1 VSEQLTSITIMQAV
15 LIGLFWWFKTNY
27 YGQTF
32 TCAISNCCLPGALF
46 VGIVLG
52 DVPNAMIIGA
62 SVQLIYLGIL
72 GPGGNL
78 PQDPTLAALVSTAI
92 VLKSGMPVETAFAIA
107 VPVGLLGA
115 QILNLIR
122 LINTTWIHMADKYA
136 ENGNTRGIYLAGLVY
151 PSLARIPI
159 TVIPVALAVYYG
171 SAYIERIL
179 DAIPVWLMNGLTV
192 AGGMLPALGFAIV
205 VNVIGQRYL
214 LPYFAAGFFILQFTG
229 IGILPLAIFGVI
241 IAYLHVLFTNSKKV
255 EGGTINGTPG

>member
-1 VSEQLTSITIMQAV
+1 MEVASITIAQA
-15 LIGLFWWFKTNY
+15 LLLGFFWWFKTNY

-32 TCAISNCCLPGALF
+32 TCFISNSCLPAALF

-52 DVPNAMIIGA
+52 DIPNAMIIGA

-78 PQDPTLAALVSTAI
+78 PQDPVLATLVSTAI

-107 VPVGLLGA
+107 VPVGILGA
-115 QILNLIR
+115 QILSLIR

-136 ENGNTRGIYLAGLVY
+136 EKGNTRGIYLAGLLY

-159 TVIPVALAVYYG
+159 TVTPVAVAVYFGAAHIDKILAV
-171 SAYIERIL
+171 
-179 DAIPVWLMNGLTV
+179 IPEWLMNGLTV

-205 VNVIGQRYL
+205 IKIIGKKEL
-214 LPYFAAGFFILQFTG
+214 LPYFVAGYFILKLSG
-229 IGILPLAIFGVI
+229 IGILPLSIFGVI
-241 IAYLHVLFTNSKKV
+241 AAYLHIMFTNKNSGEV
-255 EGGTINGTPG
+255 IANGTAN

>member
-1 VSEQLTSITIMQAV
+1 MEQAGITVLQAF
-15 LIGLFWWFKTNY
+15 LIGFFWWFKTNY

-32 TCAISNCCLPGALF
+32 TCAISNACLPAALW

-52 DVPNAMIIGA
+52 DVPQAMIIGA

-92 VLKSGMPVETAFAIA
+92 VLKSGLPVETAFAIA

-115 QILNLIR
+115 QILSLIR
-122 LINTTWIHMADKYA
+122 LINIAWIHMADKFA
-136 ENGNTRGIYLAGLVY
+136 DQGNTKGIYIAGLVL

-159 TVIPVALAVYYG
+159 TIIPVALAVYFG
-171 SAYIERIL
+171 ATYIDGIL
-179 DAIPVWLMNGLTV
+179 AAIPEWLMNGLTV
-192 AGGMLPALGFAIV
+192 AGGILPALGFAMV
-205 VNVIGQRYL
+205 VHIIGKKEL
-214 LPYFAAGFFILQFTG
+214 LPYFFAGFFIIQLSG

-241 IAYLHVLFTNSKKV
+241 IAYLHILFTSKKDKEATV
-255 EGGTINGTPG
+255 

>member
-1 VSEQLTSITIMQAV
+1 MSEQLTSITIMQAV

-107 VPVGLLGA
+107 VPVEL
-115 QILNLIR
+115 R
-122 LINTTWIHMADKYA
+122 
-136 ENGNTRGIYLAGLVY
+136 
-151 PSLARIPI
+151 
-159 TVIPVALAVYYG
+159 
-171 SAYIERIL
+171 
-179 DAIPVWLMNGLTV
+179 
-192 AGGMLPALGFAIV
+192 F
-205 VNVIGQRYL
+205 
-214 LPYFAAGFFILQFTG
+214 
-229 IGILPLAIFGVI
+229 
-241 IAYLHVLFTNSKKV
+241 
-255 EGGTINGTPG
+255 